1 MIREIVKD
9 QFFLQLPAQ
18 AATREDGQIGQDLLD
33 TLMAHRDHCVG
44 LAANM
49 IGFAKTILAV
59 ADGRKF
65 LVMYNP
71 VIVSHSP
78 KPYETMEGCLSLPGE
93 RPVTRYERIEV
104 QYEDQHFKK
113 KRQKFSGLTAQA
125 IQHEMD
131 HFMGKLV

>member
-9 QFFLQLPAQ
+9 QFFLQLPSQ
-18 AATREDGQIGQDLLD
+18 VATRDDAQVGQDLLD
-33 TLMAHRDHCVG
+33 TLMAHSDHCVG

-49 IGFAKTILAV
+49 IGVSKTILAV
-59 ADGRKF
+59 AEGRKF
-65 LVMYNP
+65 LAMFNP

-78 KPYETMEGCLSLPGE
+78 KPYDTMEGCLSLPGE
-93 RPVTRYERIEV
+93 RPVKRYERIEV
-104 QYEDQHFKK
+104 VYEDIHFKK

-131 HFMGKLV
+131 HFAGKLI